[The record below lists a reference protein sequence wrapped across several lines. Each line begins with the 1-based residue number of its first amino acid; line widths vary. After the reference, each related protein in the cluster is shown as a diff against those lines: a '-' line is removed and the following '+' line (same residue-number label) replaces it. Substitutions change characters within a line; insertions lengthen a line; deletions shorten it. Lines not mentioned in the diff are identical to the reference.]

1 MWFAHSAKSG
11 ENMLSRRKKVDR
23 RTVSLGA
30 LSTSAPSVK
39 ATVPLAASHRGVDCE
54 DFGRKVPKHV
64 FNQERMFSTLGQGK
78 TLEKRPPTP
87 ILRATST
94 MISSPS
100 TFSSISPATLV
111 RSHLFSFL
119 FSFSFS
125 FRFLFLFFSHPF
137 LLNK

>member
-1 MWFAHSAKSG
+1 VWFAHSVKSE
-11 ENMLSRRKKVDR
+11 ENVLSRRKKVDQR

-30 LSTSAPSVK
+30 LSTSAPSFK
-39 ATVPLAASHRGVDCE
+39 ATVPLAAPHRGVDCE

-64 FNQERMFSTLGQGK
+64 FNQERMFSTLGQGN

-111 RSHLFSFL
+111 RIS

-125 FRFLFLFFSHPF
+125 LCFFAHQ
-137 LLNK
+137 NI